1 MSLSYQ
7 RKDSVNHV
15 EGREPAANTNTLYK
29 QPNRRRC
36 YWNIVTTS
44 SWECLK
50 GHLYPQCSPKCA
62 DYLSVAQ
69 AARAIREKKD
79 ARWNIRLAS
88 SKRS

>member
-15 EGREPAANTNTLYK
+15 EGRELQANTDVLYK

-36 YWNIVTTS
+36 YWNIVTMS

-50 GHLYPQCSPKCA
+50 GHLYSQCSPMCA

-69 AARAIREKKD
+69 AERAIREKEE